1 MSSISNYRLEKR
13 HLTSSKFCPKTVG
26 FEFARMVMVMCIL
39 SIFSCNN
46 PRYGEIIEYQRG
58 MNVPSWQ
65 SNEYLD
71 NRIVESLIAL
81 AGVGADHVAVVP
93 IWYQESK
100 ISNQIYPTNNTPI
113 DSAVLHIITVAQA
126 IGYRVMLKP
135 HLDVEDGTFRGE
147 ISPSDIAMWFSSYTE
162 FILHY
167 ARIAQQTDADLFCIG
182 TELKSLSSR
191 NEWIGIIDSIRCIYD
206 KPIAYA
212 ANWDEY
218 PHVGFW
224 EYLDFVGIDAYFP
237 LAHSREATIEEYLE
251 NFDLWLYQIDNFQ
264 KNIEK
269 EIIIPEVGFRSV
281 KGSGVTPYDWQYYG
295 IMDEESQAHAYQT
308 ILELLQ
314 RKHWLA
320 GIFFWYWDPILKED
334 SLGYTPYNKLAEDVL
349 RQYWID
355 Q

>member
-1 MSSISNYRLEKR
+1 MSSNLRNKLEECCI
-13 HLTSSKFCPKTVG
+13 TSSRFYPKTAA
-26 FEFARMVMVMCIL
+26 FKYTKMILVMHIL
-39 SIFSCNN
+39 FVSSCNN
-46 PRYGEIIEYQRG
+46 PRYGAIIEYQKG

-71 NRIVESLIAL
+71 SRITESLL
-81 AGVGADHVAVVP
+81 VLSNVGADHITVVP
-93 IWYQESK
+93 TWYQESK
-100 ISNQIYPTNNTPI
+100 VSNQIYPTNSTPI
-113 DSAVLHIITVAQA
+113 DSAVIHIITVAKA
-126 IGYRVMLKP
+126 MDYSVMLKP

-147 ISPSDIAMWFSSYTE
+147 ISPNDVTVWFSSYKY

-167 ARIAQQTDADLFCIG
+167 ARIAQQTDVDLFCIG
-182 TELKSLSSR
+182 TELKSLSAR
-191 NEWIGIIDSIRCIYD
+191 NEWIYIIDSVRSIYD
-206 KPIAYA
+206 KPILYA

-218 PHVGFW
+218 PHVSFW
-224 EYLDFVGIDAYFP
+224 EYLDFMGIDAYFP

-264 KNIEK
+264 KNIGK

-314 RKHWLA
+314 RKQWLA
-320 GIFFWYWDPILKED
+320 GIFFWHWDPILKQD
-334 SLGYTPYNKLAEDVL
+334 SLGYTPYNKQAEEVL
-349 RQYWID
+349 RQFWVV

>member
-1 MSSISNYRLEKR
+1 MSSNSKNILKKC
-13 HLTSSKFCPKTVG
+13 HTTSSRFYPKTAG
-26 FEFARMVMVMCIL
+26 FKYTKMIL
-39 SIFSCNN
+39 LMHILFISSCNN
-46 PRYGEIIEYQRG
+46 PRYGAIIEYQKG
-58 MNVPSWQ
+58 MNIPSWQ

-71 NRIVESLIAL
+71 SRITESLLAL
-81 AGVGADHVAVVP
+81 ADVGADHIAVVP
-93 IWYQESK
+93 TWYQESK
-100 ISNQIYPTNNTPI
+100 VSSQMYPTNSTPI
-113 DSAVLHIITVAQA
+113 DSAVIHIIAVAKA
-126 IGYRVMLKP
+126 MGYSVMLKP

-147 ISPSDIAMWFSSYTE
+147 ISPNDVPVWFSSYKD

-167 ARIAQQTDADLFCIG
+167 ARIAQQTDVDLFCIG
-182 TELKSLSSR
+182 TELKSLSAR
-191 NEWIGIIDSIRCIYD
+191 NEWIEIIDSVRSIYD
-206 KPIAYA
+206 EPILYA

-218 PHVGFW
+218 PHVSFW
-224 EYLDFVGIDAYFP
+224 EYLNFIGIDAYFP

-295 IMDEESQAHAYQT
+295 IMDEESQAYAYQI

-314 RKHWLA
+314 RKQWLA
-320 GIFFWYWDPILKED
+320 GIFFWHWDPILKQD
-334 SLGYTPYNKLAEDVL
+334 SLGYTPYNKLAEEVL
-349 RQYWID
+349 RQYWIN

>member
-93 IWYQESK
+93 TWYQESK

-191 NEWIGIIDSIRCIYD
+191 NEWIDIIDSIRCIYD